1 MDLNSIAHLLPSRGP
16 RLTKWIPITPSPKQ
30 TLFLMLDSTFE
41 VLYGGAAG
49 GGKTAATL
57 CAALQYVDQPN
68 YNAIIIRRTFA
79 DLAQPDAIMDV
90 AKQWLSSDPNV
101 KWNEQR
107 HTFTFPSG
115 ARLSFG
121 HMDGPNAHYIY
132 QSAQFQFVGIDEASQ
147 IPWHQIT
154 YMRSRMRKTAD
165 NPVPVRLRLATN
177 PGGISHGE
185 LKARF
190 VDKETRDPNVL
201 FIPATMWE
209 NRHLDAEAYA
219 ARLRDLD
226 PVQRARLL
234 EGDWDATAEGGLFKA
249 DWFVGQ
255 APVPED
261 AKGVQRVRFWDLAAT
276 AEGAAPDPDYTAGAL
291 VAFEPKLK
299 RAWIEDVIR
308 FRGTPDTVRK
318 QIKATAALDGPA
330 VTISIEQEPGSAGK
344 AVVDSY
350 SKELL
355 GYKYRPFKTTGAK
368 ELYAGVL
375 SSAME
380 RGLCVC
386 VRGRWNKML
395 SDEAVLFGCKN
406 SHDDMVDAC
415 SKAYYILVGG
425 RKRAGAI

>member
-1 MDLNSIAHLLPSRGP
+1 
-16 RLTKWIPITPSPKQ
+16 
-30 TLFLMLDSTFE
+30 
-41 VLYGGAAG
+41 
-49 GGKTAATL
+49 
-57 CAALQYVDQPN
+57 
-68 YNAIIIRRTFA
+68 
-79 DLAQPDAIMDV
+79 
-90 AKQWLSSDPNV
+90 
-101 KWNEQR
+101 
-107 HTFTFPSG
+107 
-115 ARLSFG
+115 
-121 HMDGPNAHYIY
+121 
-132 QSAQFQFVGIDEASQ
+132 
-147 IPWHQIT
+147 
-154 YMRSRMRKTAD
+154 
-165 NPVPVRLRLATN
+165 
-177 PGGISHGE
+177 
-185 LKARF
+185 
-190 VDKETRDPNVL
+190 
-201 FIPATMWE
+201 MWE